1 MGQHMPRVGHGVIGV
16 FIVIITIHCRILG
29 FGKREDKI
37 SGILEGN
44 WRIQRG
50 DEQIESISFPKK
62 KKKHIFSRYPWCV
75 S

>member
-1 MGQHMPRVGHGVIGV
+1 MEQHMPRVGHGVIGV

-50 DEQIESISFPKK
+50 EENSCWLGIQCWAFLS
-62 KKKHIFSRYPWCV
+62 
-75 S
+75 